1 MAFKLPRNSL
11 FAILLRSPWWISF
24 AIAGALSLVAMSLL
38 PEAYRVVGALSS
50 LPFVVIGIMAVRRQ
64 WSLPGAQEIERTA
77 RVLSSLTWQQFAPL
91 ARAALTEEGRVVRDH
106 RGSAADF
113 ILHDAQGCRLVM
125 AKRWKSARLG
135 VEALRELTGRST
147 RQARA
152 RACSFSGR
160 SHRPRSPVRRVEP
173 DRDLGSSGLDDQAEG
188 QASRGVS
195 VARGSASAHL
205 KPTQVFH
212 QPEQTRSYV
221 RLRVVGHVHVVF
233 GALNPIVASP
243 NRHFA

>member
-11 FAILLRSPWWISF
+11 FAILLRSPWWVSF

-64 WSLPGAQEIERTA
+64 WSVPGAQEIERTA
-77 RVLSSLTWQQFAPL
+77 RVLSSMTWQQFAPL

-135 VEALRELTGRST
+135 VEALRELTEAFDAAG
-147 RQARA
+147 
-152 RACSFSGR
+152 
-160 SHRPRSPVRRVEP
+160 
-173 DRDLGSSGLDDQAEG
+173 
-188 QASRGVS
+188 
-195 VARGSASAHL
+195 ASAGVFIFLGEVTDPARRFAASSRIEIWGAAELTIKL
-205 KPTQVFH
+205 KG
-212 QPEQTRSYV
+212 
-221 RLRVVGHVHVVF
+221 RLP
-233 GALNPIVASP
+233 AE
-243 NRHFA
+243 